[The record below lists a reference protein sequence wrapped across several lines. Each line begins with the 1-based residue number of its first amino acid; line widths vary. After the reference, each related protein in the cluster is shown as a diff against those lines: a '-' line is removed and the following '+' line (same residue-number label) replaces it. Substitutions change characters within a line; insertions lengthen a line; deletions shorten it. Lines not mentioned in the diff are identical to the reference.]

1 MPKLVSLCLITGAAT
16 LAITAC
22 TPFDREAIRGS
33 GEVTTRDYDVS
44 DFDRIR
50 VGRALDIE
58 IVPGETHSLELTA
71 DDNIMR
77 YITVDQRGDT
87 LVLDVDDDVSLRRAT
102 HRFEVAVPE
111 LERLELHGAA
121 SAQLAGF
128 FIDGDIELALS
139 GASELE
145 GTGIKVA
152 SLHLDLSG
160 ASEVRLEGTGD
171 TADVRASGTSF
182 VELRDL
188 TVAEADVQLHGA
200 SKANV
205 MATRRLD
212 ADLSGFSRLRYGG
225 DPSLGRIET
234 SGGSNLAPA

>member
-1 MPKLVSLCLITGAAT
+1 MPRLVSLCLITGAAT
-16 LAITAC
+16 LAVTAC
-22 TPFDREAIRGS
+22 TPFDREAVRGS

-58 IVPGETHSLELTA
+58 IVPGDTHSVELIA

-87 LVLDVDDDVSLRRAT
+87 LVLDVDDDVSLRRVT
-102 HRFEVAVPE
+102 HRFEIAVPE
-111 LERLELHGAA
+111 LERVELHGAA
-121 SAQLAGF
+121 SAVLDGF
-128 FIDGDIELALS
+128 TFGDGIELDLS

-145 GTGIKVA
+145 GTGIKVT

-160 ASEVRLEGTGD
+160 ASEVRLDGTGD

-188 TVAEADVQLHGA
+188 TVAEADVELHGA
-200 SKANV
+200 GKANV
-205 MATRRLD
+205 TATRQLD
-212 ADLSGFSRLRYGG
+212 ADLSGFSKLRYGG

-234 SGGSNLAPA
+234 SGGSNVAPA